1 MEDRPEQHELSARR
15 VRKKAYDGLP
25 ALRRMVWRRIMTHR
39 TIRDRLCRELAVC
52 LAVCLAVFLIAVLT
66 QQACAPAHGA
76 DCPPGGT

>member
-1 MEDRPEQHELSARR
+1 
-15 VRKKAYDGLP
+15 
-25 ALRRMVWRRIMTHR
+25 MTHR